1 VTERNR
7 SVYRFAE
14 FEARE
19 GEFCLVKGNASIPV
33 EPKAF
38 RVLLYLLRNP
48 HRLVTKDELLDAVWP
63 ETSVSENSLTRS
75 IALLRRLLGDDTH
88 EPRFIATVPTVG
100 YRFLADVKTSEES
113 LDPHHAGNA
122 DLEGLSREGVARGRR
137 RTALGVAM
145 ASMAAIAIC
154 AVMITGWHHIRAP
167 GYGVPST
174 AAPDMRSTTL
184 VSVSGAL
191 RDPALSP
198 DTKAAAYVWD
208 GENPGRGD
216 IYVQLIGGEKPLRL
230 THTRSGFVCC
240 ASWSPDGRQIAFIIC
255 DDRGGAV
262 LSVPALGGDERKLTD
277 TTCLYGE
284 GGWPVWMADGKSMI
298 IVGSCKVG
306 GPHGIVLLSLATGE
320 KRCLTALT
328 SDVGEWRPTISPDQK
343 TVAFLRMPAA
353 NASVG
358 DIYALSLSSGE
369 LRQLT
374 AERHSIWGMMWAA
387 DGQHIIFSSSRG
399 GLAGMWRVSAHG
411 GPVERETVYPEV
423 GSLSADGR
431 RLVYVRETGSRPT
444 SISQADLTAPGGKVL
459 GVKTLISS
467 ASENDT
473 PQLSP
478 DGRNI
483 VYGSAVAG
491 FGGWGGEIWKAKADG
506 SDPIQLTSF
515 AGHSGTPRW
524 SPDGQFIAFDNR
536 NQSQSQIYVMDADGR
551 NQRKLT
557 SGNYDHVVP
566 SWSRD
571 GRFIYFASEQNGSFE
586 VWKHE
591 LATGQEV
598 QVTHHGGFG
607 PLESYDGKTLYYS
620 QIDGAGIWE
629 VPTAGGEERRITAA
643 PHLGYWGYFAL
654 TEPGIYLLDTEGANS
669 KAVVQFY
676 DFRTQRLTPVMAME
690 QDPLPWGANLWA
702 SRDGRTLLFAQ
713 YKVTSAM
720 TMMEYRR

>member
-1 VTERNR
+1 MNGR
-7 SVYRFAE
+7 VYRFGE
-14 FEARE
+14 FEVRE
-19 GEFCLVKGNASIPV
+19 REFCLVRGDASIPV

-38 RVLLYLLRNP
+38 RVLLVLLQNP
-48 HRLVTKDELLDAVWP
+48 HRLVTKDELLDAVWQ

-75 IALLRRLLGDDTH
+75 IALLRKLLGDDTH

-100 YRFLADVKTSEES
+100 YRFVCDVRRSEES
-113 LDPHHAGNA
+113 LDPPLAGNVG
-122 DLEGLSREGVARGRR
+122 LEALSRGRVPRR
-137 RTALGVAM
+137 RRHLVLGVAM

-154 AVMITGWHHIRAP
+154 AIMIAGRLHTRAP
-167 GYGVPST
+167 GYGV
-174 AAPDMRSTTL
+174 STTTAPGVRSVAL
-184 VSVSGAL
+184 VSVPGAL
-191 RDPALSP
+191 RDPVLSP
-198 DTKAAAYVWD
+198 DTKAIAYVWD

-230 THTRSGFVCC
+230 THTRSGFICC
-240 ASWSPDGRQIAFIIC
+240 ASWSPDGRQIAFALC

-262 LSVPALGGDERKLTD
+262 LSVPALGGEERKLTD

-284 GGWPVWMADGKSMI
+284 GGWPVWMADGKSLI
-298 IVGSCKVG
+298 IVGSCKVD

-320 KRCLTALT
+320 KRCLTALPG
-328 SDVGEWRPTISPDQK
+328 DVGEWRPTLSPNQK
-343 TVAFLRMPAA
+343 TLAFLRMPAA

-358 DIYALSLSSGE
+358 DIFVLSLSSGE

-399 GLAGMWRVSAHG
+399 GLAGMWRVSANG

-423 GSLSADGR
+423 GSLSSDGR
-431 RLVYVRETGSRPT
+431 RLVYVRDVGSRPT
-444 SISQADLTAPGGKVL
+444 SISQADLTAPAGKVL
-459 GVKTLISS
+459 GVRTLISS
-467 ASENDT
+467 ANESDS
-473 PQLSP
+473 PQVSP
-478 DGRNI
+478 DGREI
-483 VYGSAVAG
+483 VYGSAPAG
-491 FGGWGGEIWKAKADG
+491 FGGWGGEIWKSKADG
-506 SDPIQLTSF
+506 SDSIQLTYF

-524 SPDGQFIAFDNR
+524 SPDGRSIAFDNR

-557 SGNYDHVVP
+557 SGDYDHVVP

-571 GRFIYFASEQNGSFE
+571 GRFIYYASNQTGAYE

-591 LATGQEV
+591 LDTGREM
-598 QVTHHGGFG
+598 QVTRHGGFG
-607 PLESYDGKTLYYS
+607 SFEGYDGKTLYYC
-620 QIDGAGIWE
+620 QFDGAGIWE
-629 VPTAGGEERRITAA
+629 VPVARGEERRITTA
-643 PHLGYWGYFAL
+643 PHLGYWGYFAI
-654 TEPGIYLLDTEGANS
+654 TEQGIYLLDTEGPNPR
-669 KAVVQFY
+669 AVIQFY
-676 DFRTQRLTPVMAME
+676 DFRTRRLTPVLTLE

-720 TMMEYRR
+720 TMMEYRQ